1 MERTTPF
8 HPRTGPLMEQGR
20 AYRRWSGYFVASAYD
35 PTHDREYA
43 AIRNAAALIDVS
55 PLWKYRIEGKD
66 AERLLD
72 RVVTRD
78 VSKCAVGQVLYT
90 PWCDSQGK
98 VIDDGT
104 ISRLGETTFRMTSAD
119 PSLRWLEQNALGMDL
134 TIRDVSAST
143 AALALQGPRARDVL
157 AAAAEGEVGGLKYF
171 RVTDAII
178 GDAKVQVSRTGYT
191 GDLGYEIWMDAA
203 DAVRVWDALA
213 RAGDG
218 HGLTPAGIWALD
230 VARIEA
236 GLVMADIDYV
246 SAHKALI
253 PSQLSSPL
261 ELNLGWAVPE
271 GKKGDFV
278 GRAAL
283 RRERE
288 VGPSWQL
295 VGIDVDWPSF
305 EALYMAVGLPPHLPT
320 VAFRS
325 SVPLYRDDRQIG
337 YCSSGCWSPLLKKY
351 IALAHVQAPYA
362 APGTEVLMET
372 TVEHHRKLA
381 LARVAP
387 LPFFDPSRKRS

>member
-8 HPRTGPLMEQGR
+8 HPRTGPLMEEGR
-20 AYRRWSGYFVASAYD
+20 AYRRWAGYFVASAYD

-43 AIRNAAALIDVS
+43 AIRNAAALVDVS
-55 PLWKYRIEGKD
+55 PLWKYRVEGKD

-78 VSKCAVGQVLYT
+78 VKKCKVGQVLYT
-90 PWCDSQGK
+90 PWCDSHGK
-98 VIDDGT
+98 VVDDGT

-119 PSLRWLEQNALGMDL
+119 PSLRWLEANALGMDV
-134 TIRDVSAST
+134 TITDISPTT
-143 AALALQGPRARDVL
+143 AALALQGPRAREVL
-157 AAAAEGEVGGLKYF
+157 ARAAEGDVAALKYF
-171 RVTDAII
+171 RVTDAVIA
-178 GDAKVQVSRTGYT
+178 GAKVQVSRTGYT
-191 GDLGYEIWMDAA
+191 GDLGYEIWIDAA
-203 DAVRVWDALA
+203 DAVTVWDALT
-213 RAGDG
+213 RAGVG

-236 GLVMADIDYV
+236 GLVMADVDYV

-253 PSQLSSPL
+253 PSQLSSPY
-261 ELNLGWAVPE
+261 ELNLGWAVALD
-271 GKKGDFV
+271 KGDFV
-278 GRAAL
+278 GRDAL

-305 EALYMAVGLPPHLPT
+305 ELLFMAVGLPPHLPS

-351 IALAHVQAPYA
+351 IALAHVEA
-362 APGTEVLMET
+362 AFARPGTEVLMET
-372 TVEHHRKLA
+372 TVEHQRARA
-381 LARVAP
+381 LARVTA
-387 LPFFDPSRKRS
+387 LPFFDPERKRS

>member
-1 MERTTPF
+1 
-8 HPRTGPLMEQGR
+8 
-20 AYRRWSGYFVASAYD
+20 
-35 PTHDREYA
+35 
-43 AIRNAAALIDVS
+43 
-55 PLWKYRIEGKD
+55 
-66 AERLLD
+66 
-72 RVVTRD
+72 
-78 VSKCAVGQVLYT
+78 
-90 PWCDSQGK
+90 
-98 VIDDGT
+98 
-104 ISRLGETTFRMTSAD
+104 
-119 PSLRWLEQNALGMDL
+119 
-134 TIRDVSAST
+134 
-143 AALALQGPRARDVL
+143 
-157 AAAAEGEVGGLKYF
+157 
-171 RVTDAII
+171 
-178 GDAKVQVSRTGYT
+178 VSRTGYT

-246 SAHKALI
+246 STHKALI
-253 PSQLSSPL
+253 PSQLSSPF

-337 YCSSGCWSPLLKKY
+337 YCSSGCWSPPLKKY
-351 IALAHVQAPYA
+351 IALAHVEAPYA

-387 LPFFDPSRKRS
+387 AEAPALECPPPCATPHPTTSS